1 MILLFQYPRYKSNS
15 AIGFIDCA
23 HGGEAF
29 RNYFNFLGRFLTMS
43 EELVKIGDVIHY
55 YTNVEVAVVELTGK
69 LKVGDRIMIKG
80 ATTDFTQLVKSIQID
95 HDQVTEAKS
104 GDSIGLEV
112 EYRVREG
119 DKVFRS

>member
-1 MILLFQYPRYKSNS
+1 
-15 AIGFIDCA
+15 
-23 HGGEAF
+23 
-29 RNYFNFLGRFLTMS
+29 MS

-69 LKVGDRIMIKG
+69 LKTGDRIMIKG

-112 EYRVREG
+112 EYRVRAG